1 MKNYSMRTRTW
12 NTRCPQNETRIIR
25 VSLFFPEAWC
35 VRDAI
40 YSAHVRVPFENGS
53 CLILWSISSFNL
65 DCSPLFND
73 HPLSCFFDV
82 ATSISCEWKGKKIGL
97 ILFPKRE
104 SERITLESEK
114 SIENKVI
121 GKSWKIDW
129 RIVFVLE
136 FFRISKF

>member
-1 MKNYSMRTRTW
+1 MPSKRNTY
-12 NTRCPQNETRIIR
+12 NTRLVILSGSLMRSWRHFQRTYTRPVWKWV
-25 VSLFFPEAWC
+25 VS
-35 VRDAI
+35 D
-40 YSAHVRVPFENGS
+40 S
-53 CLILWSISSFNL
+53 LIHFLLQSRLLSIS
-65 DCSPLFND
+65 LFND

-82 ATSISCEWKGKKIGL
+82 ATSISCEWKGKKISL

-129 RIVFVLE
+129 RIVFVIFSNIEVLIVWRDMKRE
-136 FFRISKF
+136 F